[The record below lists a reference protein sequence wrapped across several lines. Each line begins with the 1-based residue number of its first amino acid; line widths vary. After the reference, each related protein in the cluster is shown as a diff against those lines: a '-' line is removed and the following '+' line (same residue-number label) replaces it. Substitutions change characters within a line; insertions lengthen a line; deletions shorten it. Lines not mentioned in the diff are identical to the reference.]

1 MITAS
6 NISLVFGERVLFKDV
21 NLKFLP
27 GNCYGMIGANGA
39 GKSTFMRILAG
50 EIEPT
55 TGTVEVAKGQ
65 RLAMLEQNQFK
76 YDDYPVLD
84 TVIMGHRRLYD
95 LMQEREALY
104 QKEEFT
110 EEDGL
115 RSAEIETEF
124 AELGGYEA
132 EAEAG
137 QLLAALEIDPSQHG
151 RLMGDLDGSQKVR
164 VLLAQCIFGNPDILL
179 MDEPTNQ
186 LDLHA
191 IQWLENFL
199 ANFENTVIVI
209 SHDRHFLNNVCTHIA
224 DVDFGQIRLYAGNY
238 DFWYRASQLA
248 AEQRKNQKKRNE
260 DKIKELQEFVQR
272 FGANVAKA
280 RQATSRKKLIDKLSL
295 EDLPSTSRKFP
306 YIDFRPERPC
316 GRIIVRAEGL
326 TKWVDGQPLLRN
338 LTLQVEPGDK
348 IAFVGSHD
356 VVKTTLF
363 DILTGALPPDAGQ
376 IHWGQTIKLA
386 YFPKENSVY
395 FETDLN
401 LVDWLK
407 QYTNSDDET
416 YIRGFLGRM
425 LFSGE
430 EALKPARVLSGG
442 EKVRCMLSR
451 MMLSG
456 ANVLILDE
464 PTNHLDLEAI
474 SALNDGLERFSEVV
488 LFATH
493 DFQLIDT
500 VANRIIEIAPGGVID
515 RRMQFSAYVADP
527 TVQELRERYYAGA
540 ADFVF

>member
-1 MITAS
+1 MITAN
-6 NISLVFGERVLFKDV
+6 NISLAFGERILFKDV
-21 NLKFLP
+21 TLKFLP

-55 TGTVEVAKGQ
+55 TGTVDISKGQ
-65 RLAMLEQNQFK
+65 RLAMLEQDQFK
-76 YDDYPVLD
+76 YDDSTVLE
-84 TVIMGHRRLYD
+84 TVFMGHQRLYR
-95 LMQEREALY
+95 LMQERDALY
-104 QKEEFT
+104 QKADFS

-115 RSAEIETEF
+115 RSADLETEF

-132 EAEAG
+132 EAEAARM
-137 QLLAALEIDPSQHG
+137 LDALGIDHSDHY
-151 RLMGDLDGSQKVR
+151 RLMGDLDGSVKVR
-164 VLLAQCIFGNPDILL
+164 VLLAQALFGNPDILL

-186 LDLHA
+186 LDLQS
-191 IQWLENFL
+191 IQWLETFL
-199 ANFENTVIVI
+199 ANFDNTVIVI
-209 SHDRHFLNNVCTHIA
+209 SHDRHFINNVCTHIT

-248 AEQRKNQKKRNE
+248 AEQRKNTKKKNE
-260 DKIKELQEFVQR
+260 DRIRELQEFVLR

-280 RQATSRKKLIDKLSL
+280 RQATSRKKLIDKLTL

-306 YIDFRPERPC
+306 YIDFRPDRPT
-316 GRIIVRAEGL
+316 GRVVLRLEGIS
-326 TKWVDGQPLLRN
+326 KRVDGEQLLNN

-363 DILTGALPPDAGQ
+363 EIIMGEMEPDSGT
-376 IHWGQTIKLA
+376 IHWGQTITPG
-386 YFPKENSVY
+386 YFPKENSAW
-395 FETDLN
+395 FQSDLN
-401 LVDWLK
+401 LVEWLR
-407 QYTNSDDET
+407 QYTTSDDET

-430 EALKPARVLSGG
+430 EALKPAHVLSGG

-456 ANVLILDE
+456 ANVLVLDE

-474 SALNDGLERFSEVV
+474 TALNDGLERFSEVA
-488 LFATH
+488 LLATH

-500 VANRIIEIAPGGVID
+500 VANRIVEIAPGGVID
-515 RRMQFSAYVADP
+515 RRMPFRDYVKDP
-527 TVQELRERYYAGA
+527 AVQALRTALYAGS